1 MKLRTAVV
9 GASGYAGMELT
20 RLLQRH
26 PRIGAPVLFRREGG
40 RGSGEGGMP
49 TWGGIGSGPID
60 MFSVEGLKEKGVAL
74 LFLATPHEFSRSIV
88 PQVLEQGIRV
98 IDLSGAWRLREAE
111 NRAVYGFDDPDVK
124 AANEVMG
131 RAVYGLPE
139 LWRNEIA
146 PAAVVANPGCYATSV
161 ILGLAPLVQADLV
174 DRSHGVISDS
184 KSGVSGAGKEPTA
197 RTHFVAVADNLSAY
211 SVFRHRHLGEMVE
224 QLGLGRQE
232 LTFTPHLLP
241 IPRGILSTIY
251 VHLSR
256 TMTSSEV
263 ASCYRG
269 FYAGRTWIRVFA
281 PPALPEIQHSLHSNY
296 CDIGFCVADDG
307 RRLVIVSC
315 VDNLL
320 KGAAGQA
327 VQNMNVM
334 YGWDEAE
341 GLQ

>member
-1 MKLRTAVV
+1 MKLQTAIV
-9 GASGYAGMELT
+9 GATGYAGMELT
-20 RLLQRH
+20 RILTRH
-26 PRIGAPVLFRREGG
+26 SKVDVPVLFRRDGKKAPEAAIPFPVGTAG
-40 RGSGEGGMP
+40 ATVETFAVERLKAR
-49 TWGGIGSGPID
+49 GIGL
-60 MFSVEGLKEKGVAL
+60 V
-74 LFLATPHEFSRSIV
+74 FLATPHEFSRTIV
-88 PQVLEQGIRV
+88 PQILEQRIRV
-98 IDLSGAWRLREAE
+98 IDLSGAWRLRKPE

-139 LWRNEIA
+139 LWRSEIR

-161 ILGLAPLVQADLV
+161 ILALAPLVHAELV
-174 DRSHGVISDS
+174 DRSRGVISDS

-211 SVFRHRHLGEMVE
+211 SVFRHRHLGEMLE
-224 QLGLGRQE
+224 QLGLARHE

-256 TMTSSEV
+256 KMTSAEV
-263 ASCYRG
+263 ESCYRG
-269 FYAGRTWIRVFA
+269 FYAGRKWVRVFA
-281 PPALPEIQHSLHSNY
+281 APALPEIQHSLYSNF
-296 CDIGFCVADDG
+296 CDIGFCLADDG

>member
-1 MKLRTAVV
+1 MKLQTAIV

-20 RLLQRH
+20 RILARH
-26 PRIGAPVLFRREGG
+26 SKVDAPVLFRRKGKKAPETA
-40 RGSGEGGMP
+40 MP
-49 TWGGIGSGPID
+49 VPVGNPGAAVETFAVERLRSANIGL
-60 MFSVEGLKEKGVAL
+60 V
-74 LFLATPHEFSRSIV
+74 FLATPHEFSRTIV
-88 PQVLEQGIRV
+88 PPILAQGIRV
-98 IDLSGAWRLREAE
+98 IDLSGAWRLRESE

-124 AANEVMG
+124 LANEVMG

-139 LWRNEIA
+139 LWKSEIA
-146 PAAVVANPGCYATSV
+146 PAAIVANPGCYATSV
-161 ILGLAPLVQADLV
+161 ILGLAPLVQAELV
-174 DRSHGVISDS
+174 DRSRGVISDS

-197 RTHFVAVADNLSAY
+197 RTHFVAVADNFSAY

-224 QLGLGRQE
+224 QLGLARHE

-251 VHLSR
+251 VQLSR
-256 TMTSSEV
+256 KMTNADLE
-263 ASCYRG
+263 ACYRG
-269 FYAGRTWIRVFA
+269 FYAGRKWVRVFA
-281 PPALPEIQHSLHSNY
+281 PPALPEIQHSLHSNF

>member
-256 TMTSSEV
+256 TMTSSGVE
-263 ASCYRG
+263 SCYRG

-296 CDIGFCVADDG
+296 CDIGFCLADDG

>member
-40 RGSGEGGMP
+40 RGSGEVGIP

-131 RAVYGLPE
+131 RA
-139 LWRNEIA
+139 
-146 PAAVVANPGCYATSV
+146 
-161 ILGLAPLVQADLV
+161 DL
-174 DRSHGVISDS
+174 
-184 KSGVSGAGKEPTA
+184 
-197 RTHFVAVADNLSAY
+197 
-211 SVFRHRHLGEMVE
+211 
-224 QLGLGRQE
+224 
-232 LTFTPHLLP
+232 
-241 IPRGILSTIY
+241 
-251 VHLSR
+251 
-256 TMTSSEV
+256 
-263 ASCYRG
+263 
-269 FYAGRTWIRVFA
+269 
-281 PPALPEIQHSLHSNY
+281 
-296 CDIGFCVADDG
+296 
-307 RRLVIVSC
+307 
-315 VDNLL
+315 
-320 KGAAGQA
+320 
-327 VQNMNVM
+327 
-334 YGWDEAE
+334 
-341 GLQ
+341 

>member
-1 MKLRTAVV
+1 MKLQTAIV
-9 GASGYAGMELT
+9 GARGYAGTELA
-20 RLLQRH
+20 RILQRH
-26 PRIGAPVLFRREGG
+26 PKVQAPALFRREGKPQDATLIPSLG
-40 RGSGEGGMP
+40 GNGSRSIEA
-49 TWGGIGSGPID
+49 
-60 MFSVEGLKEKGVAL
+60 FSVERLKEKGTAL
-74 LFLATPHEFSRSIV
+74 VFLATPHDFSRVIV
-88 PQVLEQGIRV
+88 PEIVRQGIRV
-98 IDLSGAWRLREAE
+98 IDLSGAWRLREPE

-124 AANEVMG
+124 AANDVMS

-139 LWRNEIA
+139 LWKSEIA

-161 ILGLAPLVQADLV
+161 ILGLAPLVQAELV
-174 DRSHGVISDS
+174 DRSHGIISDS

-211 SVFRHRHLGEMVE
+211 SVFRHRHLGEMTE
-224 QLGLGRQE
+224 QLGVSRHE

-263 ASCYRG
+263 EACYRG
-269 FYAGRTWIRVFA
+269 FYAGRPCVRVFA

-296 CDIGFCVADDG
+296 CDIGFCLADDG

-327 VQNMNVM
+327 VQNMNLM
-334 YGWDEAE
+334 YGWNEAE